1 MARPVGLEPATL
13 GLEGRVWTE
22 ARNMGLNRQRMW
34 ADRLYLDGYILL
46 SADCP
51 HPPISFE
58 KQHMSVCPDRS
69 PITDREHR
77 RA

>member
-1 MARPVGLEPATL
+1 
-13 GLEGRVWTE
+13 
-22 ARNMGLNRQRMW
+22 MGLNRQRMW